1 MQFTRTGLRRT
12 SVRYLHHYYKCRD
25 CGGTFKDRPD
35 NWPKNLNESGL
46 VAFVCYQLIEQRLS
60 WRMIKDGLSALFGI
74 ERGRGFVAQLKE
86 RVAKFYHGAYERLK
100 EILIKGDVIYADETH
115 VSLGGKRSF
124 VWVFSSAKE
133 AVFVHTDTR
142 EGTFLGEFLMGFKG
156 VLVSDFY
163 AAYDSI
169 PCPQQKC
176 LVHLMRDINSDLL
189 KRPFDEELKQ
199 LAHEFADLLRPMV
212 DTVDQFGLKTRFLRK
227 HKRAVKS
234 FFKKITSLTSRSEV
248 AEKYCNR
255 FLKERDKLSTFLD
268 HDGVSWNNNNAEHA
282 VKAFV
287 FLRKAI
293 GGSSTKKGIA
303 EYLVLL
309 SIYETC
315 KRNDVAFLDF
325 LRSGEQDIHAFAE
338 SRCRR
343 RHGREHPFA
352 VTSTDASVS
361 DLSQTGS

>member
-1 MQFTRTGLRRT
+1 
-12 SVRYLHHYYKCRD
+12 
-25 CGGTFKDRPD
+25 
-35 NWPKNLNESGL
+35 
-46 VAFVCYQLIEQRLS
+46 
-60 WRMIKDGLSALFGI
+60 MIADGLLALFGI
-74 ERGRGFVAQLKE
+74 KRSRGFVEELK
-86 RVAKFYHGAYERLK
+86 RRAAKFYHEAYERLK
-100 EILIKGDVIYADETH
+100 EILMKGGVIHADETH

-124 VWVFSSAKE
+124 VWVFSSATE

-142 EGTFLGEFLMGFKG
+142 EGTFLGEFFKGFKG

-176 LVHLMRDINSDLL
+176 LIHLMRDINSDLL
-189 KRPFDEELKQ
+189 KRPYDEEFKQ
-199 LAHEFADLLRPMV
+199 LAQEFADLLKPMV
-212 DTVDQFGLKTRFLRK
+212 DTVDRFGLKARFLRK

-234 FFKKITSLTSRSEV
+234 FFKRITNLTTRSEV

-255 FLKERDKLSTFLD
+255 LLKERDKLFTFLD

-303 EYLVLL
+303 EYLILL

-315 KRNDVAFLDF
+315 KRNDVVFLDF
-325 LRSGEQDIHAFAE
+325 LRSGEKDVHAFAE
-338 SRCRR
+338 SRRGRR
-343 RHGREHPFA
+343 RRSPPNEPKALPADEG
-352 VTSTDASVS
+352 T
-361 DLSQTGS
+361 QK